1 MSTTAIT
8 LLKILLHGDMHIDE
22 IGKYI
27 NLDTNTI
34 ERNMQTLNEYL
45 KANDMNVV
53 KKINNIYSLENKND
67 GFADFFSK
75 LDVLTSDERIDIYC
89 IRFLLKGYINLEK
102 ERQQM
107 GVSRTTAIKDFKRVR
122 ELLET
127 NKIFIESRNSK
138 GIFLKESNN
147 TRITEILC
155 DKLMRLFAERDFL
168 SKKRREL
175 LEEIN
180 ILDEKSFVK
189 IYKEITDVFKIKKS
203 IFTFYAIYSMALIEK
218 HKGVLCYDSPNIDT
232 KEKTEEIMERLNNLK
247 NSVNMSEN
255 LKNAIG
261 SVLLK
266 GKYYISSDYP
276 IEKHFS
282 RFSNRLQE
290 VFGMNNDETKRLEN
304 YILSY
309 FAIGYLDKKYGV
321 LWVRK
326 NPYSVK
332 CRKLGEI
339 IENILNELNL
349 EMMYSDILRLA
360 GAISRFFM
368 EEEYIEGFKILSVS
382 RNLDEEY
389 NERVVACMKELYPDI
404 EFYYQSFLEF
414 RFNTEDEIKEFDLI
428 ISDTESYSIKNLRKV
443 NALSVRE
450 IQRCFIEFVLD
461 KRFKKAGLL

>member
-1 MSTTAIT
+1 
-8 LLKILLHGDMHIDE
+8 
-22 IGKYI
+22 
-27 NLDTNTI
+27 
-34 ERNMQTLNEYL
+34 
-45 KANDMNVV
+45 
-53 KKINNIYSLENKND
+53 
-67 GFADFFSK
+67 
-75 LDVLTSDERIDIYC
+75 
-89 IRFLLKGYINLEK
+89 
-102 ERQQM
+102 
-107 GVSRTTAIKDFKRVR
+107 
-122 ELLET
+122 
-127 NKIFIESRNSK
+127 
-138 GIFLKESNN
+138 
-147 TRITEILC
+147 
-155 DKLMRLFAERDFL
+155 
-168 SKKRREL
+168 
-175 LEEIN
+175 
-180 ILDEKSFVK
+180 
-189 IYKEITDVFKIKKS
+189 
-203 IFTFYAIYSMALIEK
+203 MALIEK

>member
-1 MSTTAIT
+1 MSTAAIT
-8 LLKILLHGDMHIDE
+8 LLKILLHGDMHVDE

-27 NLDTNTI
+27 NLDTNAI

-45 KANDMNVV
+45 KANNMNVV
-53 KKINNIYSLENKND
+53 KKVNNIYSLENKND

-122 ELLET
+122 ELLEK
-127 NKIFIESRNSK
+127 NSIFIESRNSK
-138 GIFLKESNN
+138 GIFLKEPNN
-147 TRITEILC
+147 TKITEILC
-155 DKLMRLFAERDFL
+155 EKLMKLFAERDFL

-180 ILDEKSFVK
+180 ILDEKKFVK
-189 IYKEITDVFKIKKS
+189 IYKEIIEAFKMRKS

-218 HKGVLCYDSPNIDT
+218 HKNILYYESQNIDV
-232 KEKTEEIMERLNNLK
+232 KEKSEDIDKRLGELKNLK
-247 NSVNMSEN
+247 DISEN
-255 LKNAIG
+255 LKKVIG
-261 SVLLK
+261 SIVLK

-276 IEKHFS
+276 IKKHFN
-282 RFSNRLQE
+282 RFSSKIQE
-290 VFGMNNDETKRLEN
+290 VFELNSGETERLEN

-326 NPYSVK
+326 NPYSLK
-332 CRKLGEI
+332 CRRLGEI
-339 IENILNELNL
+339 VENILNELNL
-349 EMMYSDILRLA
+349 EMMYSDVLRLA

-368 EEEYIEGFKILSVS
+368 EEEYVKGFKILSVS

-389 NERVVACMKELYPDI
+389 NERVIRSVKELFTNI
-404 EFYYQSFLEF
+404 EFSYQSFLEF
-414 RFNTEDEIKEFDLI
+414 RFNTEEEISEYNLI

-443 NALSVRE
+443 NALSGRE
-450 IQRCFIEFVLD
+450 IQRCLIEFPLD
-461 KRFKKAGLL
+461 KRFKKSGIL

>member
-1 MSTTAIT
+1 MSTAAIT
-8 LLKILLHGDMHIDE
+8 LLKILLHGDMHVDE

-27 NLDTNTI
+27 NLDTNAI

-45 KANDMNVV
+45 KANNMNVV
-53 KKINNIYSLENKND
+53 KKVNNIYSLENKND

-122 ELLET
+122 ELLEK
-127 NKIFIESRNSK
+127 NSIFIESRNSK
-138 GIFLKESNN
+138 GIFLKEPNN
-147 TRITEILC
+147 TKITEILC
-155 DKLMRLFAERDFL
+155 EKLMKLFAERDFL

-189 IYKEITDVFKIKKS
+189 IYKEITDVFKIRKS

-232 KEKTEEIMERLNNLK
+232 KEKTEEIMERLNNLN
-247 NSVNMSEN
+247 NSVDISEN

-266 GKYYISSDYP
+266 GKYYMSSDYP

-326 NPYSVK
+326 NP
-332 CRKLGEI
+332 
-339 IENILNELNL
+339 
-349 EMMYSDILRLA
+349 
-360 GAISRFFM
+360 
-368 EEEYIEGFKILSVS
+368 
-382 RNLDEEY
+382 
-389 NERVVACMKELYPDI
+389 
-404 EFYYQSFLEF
+404 
-414 RFNTEDEIKEFDLI
+414 
-428 ISDTESYSIKNLRKV
+428 
-443 NALSVRE
+443 
-450 IQRCFIEFVLD
+450 
-461 KRFKKAGLL
+461 